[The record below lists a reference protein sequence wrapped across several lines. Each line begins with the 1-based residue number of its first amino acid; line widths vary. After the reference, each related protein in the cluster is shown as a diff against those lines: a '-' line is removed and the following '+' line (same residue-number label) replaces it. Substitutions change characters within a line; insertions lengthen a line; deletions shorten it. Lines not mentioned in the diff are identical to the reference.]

1 MRDLLPVEARARR
14 VLMQQVLTH
23 FELWGYELVGL
34 PAFELARVL
43 ERGLGPREADDVLRF
58 VEPESGEIALLRP
71 DMTPQIARIVA
82 TRLAGAPQ
90 PLRLCYEGSI
100 VRRKQG
106 RARRHRQIP
115 QVGVELV
122 GLSSTR
128 GEQEILELLCSSLRA
143 TGLSDFLVDIG
154 HASIPRSL
162 MQGLPVELVRELT
175 ESLSEKNFDRLEQLV
190 RGAPGHVDA
199 PTRAALGALAG
210 LSGGGPSDPGGR
222 AVLQRARE
230 LLTPT
235 AAAGALRELEELW
248 EAVQPEHGEVLR
260 IDMGE
265 PRGLEYYTGPIFHAL
280 AEGPGEPI
288 ATGGR
293 YDDLLSRFDA
303 PLPAVGFALSLD
315 ALSWA
320 RNRAG
325 VVDAVP
331 ARVLVALRNAASE
344 VTAMLRERGIV
355 AVACDESGGME
366 CFAGS
371 WSYSHVLTERPGDDG
386 ALVVLSERAVPRAPR
401 AHAFVEVSSTSVS
414 ASVQDISSWAYACIN
429 EDQGRR
435 TAEFGG

>member
-1 MRDLLPVEARARR
+1 MRDLLPAEARGRRTLTRR
-14 VLMQQVLTH
+14 VLRH
-23 FELWGYELVGL
+23 FELWGYELIGL

-82 TRLAGAPQ
+82 TRMAGAPQ
-90 PLRLCYEGSI
+90 PLRLCYEGTI

-115 QVGVELV
+115 QAGVELV
-122 GLSSTR
+122 GLSGTA
-128 GEQEILELLCSSLRA
+128 GEREILELLCSSLRA
-143 TGLSDFLVDIG
+143 SGLTDFLVDVG

-162 MQGLPVELVRELT
+162 MLGLPVELVRELT

-190 RGAPGHVDA
+190 QGAPSHLDA
-199 PTRAALGALAG
+199 ATRAALGALAG
-210 LSGGGPSDPGGR
+210 LSGGGPTDPGGR
-222 AVLQRARE
+222 EVLRRAKK

-235 AAAGALRELEELW
+235 AAAGAFQELEELW
-248 EAVQPEHGEVLR
+248 AAVEPELGDVLR

-303 PLPAVGFALSLD
+303 PLPAVGFALNLD

-320 RNRAG
+320 RDRAG
-325 VVDAVP
+325 LVDPPP
-331 ARVLVALRNAASE
+331 ARVLVALRKGADE
-344 VTAMLRERGIV
+344 VTARLRDTGIA
-355 AVACDESGGME
+355 AVACDESGGMK
-366 CFAGS
+366 CFAGA

-386 ALVVLSERAVPRAPR
+386 NLVVLSERSVPRAPR
-401 AHAFVEVSSTSVS
+401 AHAFVEVSSTPA
-414 ASVQDISSWAYACIN
+414 ASPFDAIASWAHACID
-429 EDQGRR
+429 EDRGRR
-435 TAEFGG
+435 TGRSGG